1 MNELILKL
9 IEAVEEGFSN
19 YFCKYDIDN
28 GITWDDDGEP
38 ISYDAVILK
47 QDTTDIMKQLEI
59 DCKNNL
65 IAKDYAE
72 AVNNIL
78 VLERLNNLYEKLEQE
93 ETDSRVFVKDGKEYQ
108 ELDLTEQWLDD
119 QYTLYKFEQWLEA
132 KGYNVV

>member
-9 IEAVEEGFSN
+9 IEVVEEGCSN

-28 GITWDDDGEP
+28 GVTWDDDGEP
-38 ISYDAVILK
+38 ISYDTAILK
-47 QDTTDIMKQLEI
+47 QETTDIMNQLEI

-65 IAKDYAE
+65 TRKEYTE

-93 ETDSRVFVKDGKEYQ
+93 ETDNRVFIKDGKEYQ
-108 ELDLTEQWLDD
+108 ELDLTEKWLED
-119 QYTLYKFEQWLEA
+119 QYTLCKFEQWLA
-132 KGYNVV
+132 VKGYKSK